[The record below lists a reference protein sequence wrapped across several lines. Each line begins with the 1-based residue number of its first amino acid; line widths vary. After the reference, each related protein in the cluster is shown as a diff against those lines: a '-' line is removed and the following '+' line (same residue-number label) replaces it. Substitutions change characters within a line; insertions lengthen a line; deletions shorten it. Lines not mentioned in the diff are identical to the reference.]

1 MSFNVRKFRFTRKEE
16 LLAVQLIVL
25 CQFLG
30 MSRAR
35 SRHRAFA
42 LFHERPDVEVLWAL
56 KSAWRISPTF
66 ASVAGPT
73 TRRPVTRSKRLAISP
88 APGSGT
94 RGRPRSRLLS
104 GC

>member
-16 LLAVQLIVL
+16 LLAVQLIIL

-42 LFHERPDVEVLWAL
+42 LFHERTDIEVLWAL
-56 KSAWRISPTF
+56 KSA
-66 ASVAGPT
+66 GEY
-73 TRRPVTRSKRLAISP
+73 RRPSPRAVTMPGAAP
-88 APGSGT
+88 ALDEPGSDLVEAART
-94 RGRPRSRLLS
+94 LNHDPYRPASRI
-104 GC
+104 